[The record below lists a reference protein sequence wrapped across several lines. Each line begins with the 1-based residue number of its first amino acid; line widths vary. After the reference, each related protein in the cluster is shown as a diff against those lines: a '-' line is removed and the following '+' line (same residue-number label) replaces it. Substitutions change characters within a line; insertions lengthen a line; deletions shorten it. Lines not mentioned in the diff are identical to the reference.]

1 MSTVP
6 IDSGGSN
13 GGINRVLFHLS
24 QGYRNNSVA
33 AAEISMHPPIPPST
47 PPPTPPTAP
56 AIEANPSAWIT
67 LFHTFDR
74 RLSGSL
80 LQILYRAID
89 IALLFIGLTSTSPAC
104 SASSHLAITSICLLI
119 FYFIDLSIIFLL
131 LIRNMSPRYMGL
143 SEQEKQERFQQA
155 AIIRGFFNCFKI
167 IPISV
172 GTGYSFSPTLP
183 STNDC
188 ELMRFCLGVVCL
200 STWLAIL
207 IPPAKPEQPA
217 RRSLLIECVFL
228 SVLLVINCT
237 YIGTVAAA
245 MTDVQHPTCIY
256 NSPEDFYLQA
266 PLKSFAFVGIILFG
280 CTTTIH
286 IIHLIIN
293 QLCFRYRR
301 GREFY
306 AYYHV
311 LQYLL
316 NYFSAIAVI
325 YYFSVGAIFVFQ
337 PRAGQS
343 CRTYAPDLYRVL
355 LIWEW
360 IRILTPLIMI
370 PLLLILCCLG
380 VFLGVVLSYCLP
392 ASITVPLMQSLQ
404 VCRITDQ
411 ILFVRL
417 F

>member
-6 IDSGGSN
+6 IDSGGPS
-13 GGINRVLFHLS
+13 GGLNRVLFRIN
-24 QGYRNNSVA
+24 QGYRNNSVSV
-33 AAEISMHPPIPPST
+33 AEITSDPRMASPAPS
-47 PPPTPPTAP
+47 PSPSPSPL
-56 AIEANPSAWIT
+56 SAWVN
-67 LFHTFDR
+67 LFHNFDR
-74 RLSGSL
+74 KLSGSL
-80 LQILYRAID
+80 LHILYRAID
-89 IALLFIGLTSTSPAC
+89 ITLLFIGLTSRSPAC
-104 SASSHLAITSICLLI
+104 SASNQLAITSICLLI
-119 FYFIDLSIIFLL
+119 FYFIDLTIIFLL
-131 LIRNMSPRYMGL
+131 LIRNLSSRYLAL
-143 SEQEKQERFQQA
+143 SEQEKQERLQHA
-155 AIIRGFFNCFKI
+155 TVLRGFFNFFKI
-167 IPISV
+167 IPICV

-207 IPPAKPEQPA
+207 IPPARPEQPV
-217 RRSLLIECVFL
+217 RRSLIIECIFL
-228 SVLLVINCT
+228 FFLLIINCT

-256 NSPEDFYLQA
+256 NSTEDFYLQA
-266 PLKSFAFVGIILFG
+266 PLKSFAFVGVILFG

-286 IIHLIIN
+286 VVHLIIN

-306 AYYHV
+306 RYYHI

-337 PRAGQS
+337 PRAGEN
-343 CRTYAPDLYRVL
+343 CRTHAPDLYRTL

-370 PLLLILCCLG
+370 PLILILCCLG
-380 VFLGVVLSYCLP
+380 VFLGVILSYCLP
-392 ASITVPLMQSLQ
+392 ASITVPLMESLQ
-404 VCRITDQ
+404 VCSMIDWI
-411 ILFVRL
+411 ILSMSL
-417 F
+417 

>member
-13 GGINRVLFHLS
+13 GGINRVLFHLN

-33 AAEISMHPPIPPST
+33 VAEISTHPPIPSPAPS
-47 PPPTPPTAP
+47 PSPS
-56 AIEANPSAWIT
+56 NPSAWIP
-67 LFHTFDR
+67 LFHAFDR
-74 RLSGSL
+74 KLSGSL
-80 LQILYRAID
+80 LHILYRAID

-104 SASSHLAITSICLLI
+104 GASNHLAITSICLLI
-119 FYFIDLSIIFLL
+119 FYFIDLSIILLL

-143 SEQEKQERFQQA
+143 SEQEKLERLHHA
-155 AIIRGFFNCFKI
+155 AILRGFFNFFKI
-167 IPISV
+167 IPICV
-172 GTGYSFSPTLP
+172 GTGYSFSPILP

-228 SVLLVINCT
+228 FFLLVINCT

-256 NSPEDFYLQA
+256 NSPEDFYLRA

-293 QLCFRYRR
+293 QLSFRYHR

-306 AYYHV
+306 TYYHA

-337 PRAGQS
+337 PRAGQN

-392 ASITVPLMQSLQ
+392 ASITVPLMESLQ
-404 VCRITDQ
+404 VCRMTDLSFFCMI
-411 ILFVRL
+411 ILM
-417 F
+417 